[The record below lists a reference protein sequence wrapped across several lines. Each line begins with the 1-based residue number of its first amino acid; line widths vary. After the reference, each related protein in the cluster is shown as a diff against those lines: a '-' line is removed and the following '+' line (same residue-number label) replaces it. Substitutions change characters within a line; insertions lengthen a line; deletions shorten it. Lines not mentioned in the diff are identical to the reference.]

1 MRILVGVASALV
13 ASALIAGPAAAAE
26 LSGRWD
32 SDSLTDNGVGY
43 YFELDPVPNTQA
55 GYAGYLRFSYQDG
68 RQGKKMP
75 VRVKVSG
82 DRLTFTAKKGF
93 DKSGKVIKAKLSDTS
108 EITFTNCSSRL
119 TFAMPQALDSDCVF
133 RPAAS

>member
-1 MRILVGVASALV
+1 MASSMVAV
-13 ASALIAGPAAAAE
+13 PAAAE
-26 LSGRWD
+26 DLTGRWN

-43 YFELDPVPNTQA
+43 YFELDAVPNTQA

-68 RQGKKMP
+68 RQGAKMP

-82 DRLTFTAKKGF
+82 DRLTFTARKGF
-93 DKSGKVIKAKLSDTS
+93 DKAGKVIKAEVSDTS
-108 EITFTNCSSRL
+108 EITFTNCKSRL

>member
-1 MRILVGVASALV
+1 MRIFVGVANVLV
-13 ASALIAGPAAAAE
+13 ASMIAGPAAAAD

-93 DKSGKVIKAKLSDTS
+93 DKSGTVIRAEISDGS
-108 EITFTNCSSRL
+108 EITFTNCKSRL